1 MRTGSTLLAAT
12 ALIISLGSSV
22 GALPKV
28 SRVGK
33 YLYTDSGNR
42 FFIKGI
48 GYQTQGII
56 VPGPDNVYNQPSTF
70 VDNLADSAGCARDL
84 PFLQKLGVNA
94 IRAYS
99 ANSSLDHDA
108 CMSALSDAGIYVI
121 LDLTLPLNG
130 SIDTTLPAWSTN
142 TLDQYLRTIDT
153 FEKYDNILAY
163 NVGNEVVSPTATQ
176 SAPFIVAAARDIRSY
191 LNSISSSALV
201 GYAAIDGPSSFVDD
215 LADYLACD
223 HGSGGAALDLFGLN
237 NYEWCGAAANTT
249 FNGLNSRYADYPTAA
264 YFSEFGSEN
273 CNPNPRLWT
282 EVPVMFSTP
291 MTDVWSGGSA
301 FGYFHAISR
310 GHEFGMA
317 AVSADNTTVT
327 TNGDFDNLAAA
338 YNAVTFVNTP
348 AKGST
353 SAPSLPACPSSSAGW
368 PVSTKVPPTP
378 DDAAC
383 GCLADALSCVF
394 SPPTP
399 DYMILVGD
407 LIGVACG
414 LADQVGGNCND
425 ISANGAT
432 GVYGAVG
439 MCDPTIKL
447 SYVFSQYYELNHHAP
462 TACNF
467 SGNAVINTAADVAGA
482 QGAASSCIPSPA
494 VFTPSA
500 PPVLIPGAGKK
511 YNSTSS
517 NGNSGAGVTSAPSG
531 ATGARGARGAW
542 VGASAALGCVV
553 GSALWTLV

>member
-1 MRTGSTLLAAT
+1 MRTGSTLALAAT
-12 ALIISLGSSV
+12 ALISLGASV

-33 YLYTDSGNR
+33 YLYTDSGDR

-56 VPGPDNVYNQPSTF
+56 VSGPDNPYNQPSTF

-84 PFLQKLGVNA
+84 PYLHKLGVNA
-94 IRAYS
+94 IRVYS

-108 CMSALSDAGIYVI
+108 CMSALSAAGIYVI

-142 TLDQYLRTIDT
+142 TLDQFLRTIDT

-163 NVGNEVVSPTATQ
+163 NVGNEVVSPSATQ
-176 SAPFIVAAARDIRSY
+176 AAPFIVAAARDIRAY

-201 GYAAIDGPSSFVDD
+201 GYAAIDGSSTFVDD
-215 LADYLACD
+215 FADYLACD
-223 HGSGGAALDLFGLN
+223 HGSGGGALDLFGLN

-249 FNGLNSRYADYPTAA
+249 FNALNARYANYPIAA

-273 CNPNPRLWT
+273 CSPNPRLWT
-282 EVPVMFSTP
+282 EIPVMFSTP

-317 AVSADNTTVT
+317 TISADNTSVT

-338 YNAVTFVNTP
+338 YKAVTFVTTP
-348 AKGST
+348 AKGSA
-353 SAPSLPACPSSSAGW
+353 SAPSLPACPASNGTGW
-368 PVSTKVPPTP
+368 SVSTKLPPTP
-378 DDAAC
+378 NDAAC
-383 GCLADALSCVF
+383 DCLANALSCVF
-394 SPPTP
+394 NPPTP
-399 DYMILVGD
+399 DYTVLVGN

-414 LADQVGGNCND
+414 LVDQVGGSCDD

-462 TACNF
+462 AACSF
-467 SGNAVINTAADVAGA
+467 SGNAVINTAAGVAGA
-482 QGAASSCIPSPA
+482 QGAMSSCIPSPA
-494 VFTPSA
+494 VITPSA
-500 PPVLIPGAGKK
+500 PPVLVPGAGNK
-511 YNSTSS
+511 NSSS
-517 NGNSGAGVTSAPSG
+517 ASGNSSGGGGVTNAPSG
-531 ATGARGARGAW
+531 AIGTRGAW
-542 VGASAALGCVV
+542 VGVSAVLGCVV
-553 GSALWTLV
+553 GAAVWTLA